1 LLDSSVSRCGGFSCD
16 YCVLAK
22 FNGESGSGYG
32 GGRESYGGFF
42 AEICYLATETL
53 NLVRSLS

>member
-32 GGRESYGGFF
+32 GGRESYGGF
-42 AEICYLATETL
+42 LPKSATL
-53 NLVRSLS
+53 PPKL